1 MALSKKI
8 NRDIKYVNRDFDT
21 LKTSL
26 VEYSKTY
33 FPTTYNDF
41 GPNSPGS
48 LFMEMSA
55 YVGDVLSFYLDNQ
68 IQETFLQYAR
78 QESNLYDLAYMMGYK
93 PQVST
98 AAVVDVEIFQQ
109 VPSKQIADNL
119 VVPDFDYALL
129 FSENTSLT
137 STTNSTGFIIEDSI
151 DFSFSSSQDPTEISV
166 YQIEGNKP
174 TYYLL
179 KKKRKA
185 ISSNI
190 KTNSFTFT
198 SVERY
203 PTITIKDT
211 DIIGIL
217 DVTDSDG
224 NVWTEVPY
232 LASGNKPAY
241 YLLKKKRKA
250 ISSNIKTNSFTFTSV
265 ERYPTITIKDTN
277 IIGILDVTDSDGNV
291 WTEVPYL
298 AQETIFEPIKNKNP
312 FSPDPNSQDD
322 VNEVPYLLRLKKV
335 PRRFVSR
342 FTSKTELNIQFGAST
357 NQNNIDETII
367 PNPDNVG
374 IGLPN
379 NINKTKTAFNPSN
392 FLFSGTYG
400 IAPSNTTLTVRY
412 LKGGGVGANVESNT
426 INTINN
432 ATIKFQNDS
441 LTNTS
446 LAQTI
451 FDSVEINNPSAAS
464 GGSDGDSVE
473 EIRNNSLANMGA
485 QQRTVTEEDYL
496 IRTLSLPPQ
505 YGTISKAYIEPEK
518 LENLLPGESQSSLN
532 LYILGYNNNKQLKIA
547 SNTLKRNLITYLSEN
562 RTIGDSIKIKDAFII
577 NIGIDFDIIVL
588 PNFNNN
594 EVVRNCITAIQE
606 YFNINNQQINQPIY
620 TREIFL
626 LLDRIPGVQTVNDVN
641 IINKVGVS
649 NGYSQY
655 GYDIKGA
662 TKDKVIYPSLDPCI
676 FEIKYPSTDI
686 RGRVTTL

>member
-232 LASGNKPAY
+232 LA
-241 YLLKKKRKA
+241 
-250 ISSNIKTNSFTFTSV
+250 
-265 ERYPTITIKDTN
+265 
-277 IIGILDVTDSDGNV
+277 
-291 WTEVPYL
+291 
-298 AQETIFEPIKNKNP
+298 QETIFEPIKNKNP

-342 FTSKTELNIQFGAST
+342 FISKTELNIQFGAST

-400 IAPSNTTLTVRY
+400 VAPSNTTLTVRY

-441 LTNTS
+441 LTKTS

-451 FDSVEINNPSAAS
+451 FDSVEVNNPSAAS

-473 EIRNNSLANMGA
+473 EIRNNSLANIGA

-496 IRTLSLPPQ
+496 VRTLSLPPQ